1 MTTFEEKRQRTG
13 VLGEKY
19 NENITELMILSEAF
33 TLVTEPSQI
42 SYILQAMH
50 DVHVD
55 SVKILQE
62 FFELAKKVDEDD
74 VKEIEDEYLH

>member
-1 MTTFEEKRQRTG
+1 MTTFKEKRQRTG
-13 VLGEKY
+13 VLGKKY
-19 NENITELMILSEAF
+19 NENITELIALHEGF
-33 TLVTEPSQI
+33 TLATEPSVMG
-42 SYILQAMH
+42 YILQAMH

-74 VKEIEDEYLH
+74 EEETEDEYPH